1 MVKKDRIIKIYQ
13 LTSRRE
19 LDALTKTIKKYIH
32 PIDEGIKA
40 YVRDQSSTEVQRNG
54 QASDEEAIYAIIN
67 RRNITKDMFVEYHHR
82 GMEGYETYNVVGIDD
97 YNGRDNEI
105 RLTLVKIKQT
115 IDFDEEEGTPWN
127 A

>member
-54 QASDEEAIYAIIN
+54 QASDEETIYAIIN